1 VHLSQIF
8 THPVK
13 SMRGLQFSHAQV
25 TPSGLAFDRIFMLT
39 ETDGRFITARQH
51 PQLVLFTPTLLSNGI
66 VITAPDN
73 QSVTVTFADFQT
85 IKQPT
90 EVWGNHFT
98 AHLAADSVNDWF
110 SQYFNRPVQLRWLG
124 TELTRRIKHFPDMPL
139 SFADGYPFLLVNE
152 ASFELLQERCP
163 VPLEL
168 IQFRPNL
175 VVDHVP
181 AFAEDS
187 WKTIK
192 IGEIIFDVVKPCT
205 RCILTTVNPETGK
218 KSRLEEPLT
227 SLQQFRS
234 KENGDIDFGMNL
246 IARNHGVIR
255 THDKVEVLETRAPI
269 QYITKSSNKIAAV
282 TLEEE
287 KPVII
292 DFQDATFT
300 GNNQQVILEQ
310 LEQQGIPIKYSC
322 RAGICG
328 LCRIRLESGEVTPLR
343 KGAIKNNGMIL
354 ACSCIPKSNI
364 RLKKYDG

>member
-1 VHLSQIF
+1 MHLSRIF

-25 TPSGLAFDRIFMLT
+25 TSSGLAFDRVFMLT
-39 ETDGRFITARQH
+39 ELDGKFITARQH
-51 PQLVLFTPTLLSNGI
+51 PQLVCFTPTLITNGI

-73 QSVTVTFADFQT
+73 QSITVTFNDFT
-85 IKQPT
+85 DNKQPT
-90 EVWGNHFT
+90 EVWGNNFT
-98 AHLAADSVNDWF
+98 AHIAPDSVNDWL
-110 SQYFNRPVQLRWLG
+110 SHYFQRPVQLRWLG
-124 TELTRRIKHFPDMPL
+124 TELTRRIKRFPDIPL

-175 VVDHVP
+175 VVDNVP

-192 IGEIIFDVVKPCT
+192 IGDVIFDVVKPCT

-218 KSRLEEPLT
+218 KSPVEEPLA

-255 THDKVEVLETRAPI
+255 AHDKVEVLETREPI
-269 QYITKSSNKIAAV
+269 IYLNKKIDERPELI
-282 TLEEE
+282 LEDE

-292 DFQDATFT
+292 EFQGTTFT

-310 LEQQGIPIKYSC
+310 LEQQGMQVDYSC
-322 RAGICG
+322 RVGICG
-328 LCRIRLESGEVTPLR
+328 LCRITLENGEVTPLR
-343 KGAIKNNGMIL
+343 KNAIKRNGDIL

-364 RLKKYDG
+364 TLRK

>member
-1 VHLSQIF
+1 MHLSRIF

-13 SMRGLQFSHAQV
+13 SMRGIQFSHAQV

-39 ETDGRFITARQH
+39 DTHGKFITARQH
-51 PQLVLFTPTLLSNGI
+51 PQLILFTPTLISNGV
-66 VITAPDN
+66 VITAPNN
-73 QSVTVTFADFQT
+73 QSITVKFDDFT
-85 IKQPT
+85 TNKQPT

-98 AHLAADSVNDWF
+98 AHIAPDSVNDWF
-110 SQYFNRPVQLRWLG
+110 SLYFQHPVQLRWLG
-124 TELTRRIKHFPDMPL
+124 EALTRRIKRYPDIPL

-175 VVDHVP
+175 VVDNVP

-187 WKTIK
+187 WKTVK
-192 IGEIIFDVVKPCT
+192 IGEVIFDVVKPCT
-205 RCILTTVNPETGK
+205 RCVLTTVNPETGK
-218 KSRLEEPLT
+218 THPLEEPLA

-246 IARNHGVIR
+246 IARNQGVIR
-255 THDKVEVLETRAPI
+255 ANDKVDVLERKTPAIYRNQQVNEKRDRVP
-269 QYITKSSNKIAAV
+269 V
-282 TLEEE
+282 EE

-292 DFQDATFT
+292 DFQGTTFT

-310 LEQQGIPIKYSC
+310 LEQQGIQIDYSC

-328 LCRIRLESGEVTPLR
+328 LCRVTLERGDVTPLR
-343 KGAIKNNGMIL
+343 QNAIKRNGSIL

-364 RLKKYDG
+364 MLKR